1 MEDRKS
7 CSKTD
12 PDATFMGMKEDPL
25 RNHHLKA
32 VRKVLGRLPP
42 TVVADAGYGSEENMP
57 YDEAHDRFT
66 GTPMLFM

>member
-25 RNHHLKA
+25 RNQLKA
-32 VRKVLGRLPP
+32 VRKVLGKLPP
-42 TVVADAGYGSEENMP
+42 VVVADAGYGGEENMP

-66 GTPMLFM
+66 RTPMLFM